1 MKTTTVHHYENFPVA
16 SWLCPARLRAPI
28 SAIYHFA
35 RTADDLADEGTPSAD
50 QRLRDLSDFRSDL
63 HAVSQGLRPTA
74 QWLSVFEPL
83 AQVIAQWELPIAP
96 LHALLDAFEQDVRM
110 TAAARRYQ
118 DDSELIDYCA
128 KSANPIGRMLLHLY
142 GVDDETSLSQSD
154 HICTAL
160 QLINF
165 WQDLR
170 LDLSRGRVYPSVQTM
185 ERFEVSLSALEP
197 QSTSR
202 GAAAMLRAYVD
213 DARKRMLLGAPLAKH
228 LRGRIGW
235 ELRAVVQGGLRIAQK
250 IEQIEYAT
258 WQTRPILKALDWP
271 PIFWRSLR
279 MP

>member
-16 SWLCPARLRAPI
+16 SWLCPAHLRAPI

-202 GAAAMLRAYVD
+202 SAAAMLRAYVD
-213 DARKRMLLGAPLAKH
+213 DARQRMLLGAPLAKH

-258 WQTRPILKALDWP
+258 WQTRPILKTLDWP